1 MNIHHLELFYYVA
14 RHGGI
19 SEAVR
24 KMPYGIQQPAIS
36 AQLIQLEKTLG
47 TTLFSRRP
55 FELTGAG
62 QELYAFIDGFFS
74 GTDAVAAK
82 IRGDSENVLRI
93 GSSQIVLRDLLPGVL
108 RTLLGKMPGLRVI
121 LRDGQPNELLD
132 AVEEDSIDLAI
143 SSIDARP
150 PAGFRKAVLAK
161 LPLQLLLPPQS
172 RVTRAQDL
180 WAQGR
185 PNESLIALPVG
196 ETMCRGFQKELARR
210 GVHWKTSIEV
220 STVDLVCAYVREGL
234 GIGLSVAIPGIVPKG
249 VRALKL
255 EGFPAMT
262 YAVVWRKMQTPAA
275 KLLVQMLVEKA
286 QAIVR

>member
-82 IRGDSENVLRI
+82 IRGESENVLRI
-93 GSSQIVLRDLLPGVL
+93 GASQIVLRDLLPGVL
-108 RTLLGKMPGLRVI
+108 SAVLRKIPGLRVV
-121 LRDGQPNELLD
+121 LRDGYPSELLQ
-132 AVEEDSIDLAI
+132 AVEEDALDLAI
-143 SSIDARP
+143 SSLDAKP
-150 PAGFRKAVLAK
+150 PAGFRKAVLAR
-161 LPLQLLLPPQS
+161 LPLQLLVPVQS
-172 RVTRAQDL
+172 RVTRAEDL
-180 WAQGR
+180 LAR
-185 PNESLIALPVG
+185 AFPNESLIALPVG
-196 ETMCRGFQKELARR
+196 ETMCRAFQKELARR
-210 GVHWKTSIEV
+210 RVEWKTSIEV

-234 GIGLSVAIPGIVPKG
+234 GVGLSVAIPGIVPKG
-249 VRALKL
+249 VRTLKL
-255 EGFPAMT
+255 EGFPAIT

-275 KLLVQMLVEKA
+275 KLLVQMLAEKA
-286 QAIVR
+286 QTFVH

>member
-36 AQLIQLEKTLG
+36 AQLIELEKTLG

-108 RTLLGKMPGLRVI
+108 RTVLSKMPGLRVI

-132 AVEEDSIDLAI
+132 AVEEDSIDMAI

-210 GVHWKTSIEV
+210 GVHWKPSIEV
-220 STVDLVCAYVREGL
+220 STVDLVGAYVREGL
-234 GIGLSVAIPGIVPKG
+234 GIGLSVEIPGIVPKG
-249 VRALKL
+249 VRTLRL

-275 KLLVQMLVEKA
+275 KLLVELLVEKA

>member
-14 RHGGI
+14 RYGGI

-36 AQLIQLEKTLG
+36 AQLIQLEKALG
-47 TTLFSRRP
+47 STLFIRRP

-62 QELYAFIDGFFS
+62 QELYAFIEGFFS

-82 IRGDSENVLRI
+82 IRGESENVLRI

-108 RTLLGKMPGLRVI
+108 SDVLRKIPGLRVI
-121 LRDGQPNELLD
+121 LRDGSPSELLQ
-132 AVEEDSIDLAI
+132 AVEEDALDLAI
-143 SSIDARP
+143 SSIDTKP
-150 PAGFRKAVLAK
+150 PAGFRKAVLAQ
-161 LPLQLLLPPQS
+161 LPLQLLVPVHS
-172 RVTRAQDL
+172 RVTRAEHL
-180 WAQGR
+180 WAKGR
-185 PNESLIALPVG
+185 PTESLIALPVG
-196 ETMCRGFQKELARR
+196 ETMCRGFQKELLRR
-210 GVHWKTSIEV
+210 RVEWKPSIEV

-234 GIGLSVAIPGIVPKG
+234 GIGLSVEIPGIVPKG

-262 YAVVWRKMQTPAA
+262 YAVVWRKIQTPAA

-286 QAIVR
+286 EEIVR

>member
-14 RHGGI
+14 RFGGI

-36 AQLIQLEKTLG
+36 SQLIELEKTLG
-47 TTLFSRRP
+47 STLFSRRP

-62 QELYAFIDGFFS
+62 QELYAFIEGFFS

-82 IRGDSENVLRI
+82 IRGDSENLLRI

-108 RTLLGKMPGLRVI
+108 RTVLSRMPGLRVI

-132 AVEEDSIDLAI
+132 AVEEDSIDMAI

-172 RVTRAQDL
+172 RVTRLKDL

-210 GVHWKTSIEV
+210 GVDWKPSIEV

-234 GIGLSVAIPGIVPKG
+234 GIGLSVEIPGIVPKG

-275 KLLVQMLVEKA
+275 KLLVQLLVEKA
-286 QAIVR
+286 QATVR